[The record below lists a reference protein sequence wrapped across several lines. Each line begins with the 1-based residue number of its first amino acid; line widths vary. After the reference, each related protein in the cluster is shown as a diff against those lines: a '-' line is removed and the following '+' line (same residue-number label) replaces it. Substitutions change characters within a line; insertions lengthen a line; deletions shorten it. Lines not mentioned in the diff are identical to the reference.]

1 MDSAYDLTKLQP
13 IGDLQPPLELHWYVT
28 IGLIERWRETSARA
42 IVSNDANKKQIFE
55 QIAGRLA
62 IDILRRF
69 YREPFSKT
77 DWGLYREFVAIW
89 PATIDLGD
97 RVVTLKQLL
106 TSVKD
111 TIPTT
116 WRVA

>member
-1 MDSAYDLTKLQP
+1 MSKACGLAKLQP
-13 IGDLQPPLELHWYVT
+13 IGDLQPPLELHWHVT
-28 IGLIERWRETSARA
+28 LDLIERWRETSARA
-42 IVSNDANKKQIFE
+42 IVSNDSNKKRIFE

-62 IDILRRF
+62 VDILRRF
-69 YREPFSKT
+69 YRDPFGKD

-106 TSVKD
+106 TSVKN
-111 TIPTT
+111 TIPTN
-116 WRVA
+116 WEVQ